1 MSDRNNTIFG
11 VLAAA
16 AVGTAIGI
24 LFAPDKGKNTRT
36 KIQKKAVDAKGDIM
50 DKANAFSTEIN
61 SRFTSKKA
69 EFENELDG
77 LVSNMSV
84 KADDVITSLEK
95 KLETLKKR
103 NEVISS
109 N

>member
-1 MSDRNNTIFG
+1 MSNRSNT
-11 VLAAA
+11 VLGILSAA

-36 KIQKKAVDAKGDIM
+36 KIQKKAVDTKDDIM

-95 KLETLKKR
+95 KLDTLKKR